1 MEKREALK
9 GGLIQEEEKR
19 ALKGEMWGSASAHFT
34 GIWKAGGI
42 EGAPHGQCC
51 PGHSGSRRRCERSQA
66 LKEPLIP
73 IWGFRFTPTRFS

>member
-34 GIWKAGGI
+34 GIWKAGGDR
-42 EGAPHGQCC
+42 GCTSWSVLP
-51 PGHSGSRRRCERSQA
+51 RA
-66 LKEPLIP
+66 LWEQEEVREEP
-73 IWGFRFTPTRFS
+73 SS